1 MNVKL
6 RKIEVESAIAD
17 ALEAQAAA
25 RGLSVSE
32 LIDRMLATEDA
43 WSPDIL
49 AEDASRLA
57 HYEMNR
63 EGVPWSEVKDWMQSW
78 RTPDELPPPKSQ
90 KLHNS

>member
-6 RKIEVESAIAD
+6 RQIELESAIAD

-25 RGLSVSE
+25 RGISVSE
-32 LIDRMLATEDA
+32 LIDRMLATEDS
-43 WSPDIL
+43 WLPEIL

-63 EGVPWSEVKDWMQSW
+63 AGVPWSEVKDWMQSW
-78 RTPDELPPPKSQ
+78 GTPAERLPPKPRKS
-90 KLHNS
+90 